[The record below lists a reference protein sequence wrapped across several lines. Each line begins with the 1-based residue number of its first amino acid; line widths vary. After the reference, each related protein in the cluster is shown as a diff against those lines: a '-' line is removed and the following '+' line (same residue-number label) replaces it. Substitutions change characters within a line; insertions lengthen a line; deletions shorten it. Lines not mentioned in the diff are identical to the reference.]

1 MDVQSMQKLFGWTF
15 KIKIIEKSQ
24 LKHKNK
30 YDYSN
35 GMYINCKTKV
45 KIICIIHGEFEQVAL
60 NHMKGHGCVLCAG
73 DQLRSSSKNWYNYDD
88 VCYVQTN
95 THVIIKCPDHGK
107 FIQTP
112 ASHLIGH
119 GCPHCCYKTESM
131 VY

>member
-1 MDVQSMQKLFGWTF
+1 MSKVCKKLFVWTF

-60 NHMKGHGCVLCAG
+60 NHMKGHDCVLCAG
-73 DQLRSSSKNWYNYDD
+73 DQLRSSSNEFIEKAKKSSPKL
-88 VCYVQTN
+88 VQLWWSVLSSN
-95 THVIIKCPDHGK
+95 QHMK
-107 FIQTP
+107 
-112 ASHLIGH
+112 L
-119 GCPHCCYKTESM
+119 
-131 VY
+131 